1 MQRTWRGLQ
10 KGRPWRCTKSAS
22 RLTLSNGSTTLQW
35 VECLS
40 SLQSGYNLS
49 EVEKNG
55 FSTWYLQGFERR
67 FHLMK
72 RELGF
77 ATREALEVLANSARQ
92 LSEIRTFLASFW
104 SDLASRASVLNR
116 DDQAEFYRAR
126 FEVVFTPLVEVFL
139 GTAGARAGP
148 GTFGPTSAGQVAW
161 PRPTDACLQQ
171 HVLLVPSS
179 RQQQPRLWPP
189 HQPQA
194 ERARG

>member
-1 MQRTWRGLQ
+1 MEPAWAHRIAFLYTSDSSMSTDAANLARVAKGETLALYEVGLATDFEQRQHYLAFLRELKAKWE
-10 KGRPWRCTKSAS
+10 
-22 RLTLSNGSTTLQW
+22 
-35 VECLS
+35 ECLS

-67 FHLMK
+67 FQLMK

-139 GTAGARAGP
+139 GKKA
-148 GTFGPTSAGQVAW
+148 PT
-161 PRPTDACLQQ
+161 TNF
-171 HVLLVPSS
+171 
-179 RQQQPRLWPP
+179 
-189 HQPQA
+189 
-194 ERARG
+194 ER